1 MAAFRKQRPIVKIGL
16 WVLVAMIVVGLLGT
30 TVAWYLDDARKIK
43 PSENSSTASSAET
56 EKKEDFL
63 SLELTKQ
70 EELRKQYEGLRA
82 SDPDDL
88 AVLTG
93 SARVELR
100 LGALYLQKDNKEK
113 GMEAFQRAVE
123 FYQQVLEQQEDP
135 DLRLELS
142 SAYQYMKDYEKA
154 QEQLEMV
161 LDQNPKNIKALTQ
174 LGMLLEEKEDWKG
187 ALEIWEQVASSDD
200 VEELTKEFA
209 KSRIEEIKN
218 KN

>member
-1 MAAFRKQRPIVKIGL
+1 MVSALRKQRPIVKIGL

-30 TVAWYLDDARKIK
+30 TVAWYLDDAGKIK
-43 PSENSSTASSAET
+43 PSDSSTSSTET
-56 EKKEDFL
+56 EKEDLL
-63 SLELTKQ
+63 SLELKKQ

-93 SARVELR
+93 SARVELT
-100 LGALYLQKDNKEK
+100 LGALYLQNDNKEK
-113 GMEAFQRAVE
+113 GREAFQRAVG

-135 DLRLELS
+135 ELRLELS
-142 SAYQYMKDYEKA
+142 SVYQYMEDYENA
-154 QEQLEMV
+154 QAQLEMV
-161 LDQNPKNIKALTQ
+161 LDQSPGNIKALTQ
-174 LGMLLEEKEDWKG
+174 LGMLLEAKEDWKG

-200 VEELTKEFA
+200 VEELTRKFA
-209 KSRIEEIKN
+209 KARIEEIKK

>member
-1 MAAFRKQRPIVKIGL
+1 MDMLVCTLTWEAMIVAAFRKQRPIVKIGL

-100 LGALYLQKDNKEK
+100 LGALYLQKDNKERD
-113 GMEAFQRAVE
+113 GGLPAGSGVLPAGAGTAGGPRPAPGVVQRLPV
-123 FYQQVLEQQEDP
+123 
-135 DLRLELS
+135 
-142 SAYQYMKDYEKA
+142 YEG
-154 QEQLEMV
+154 L
-161 LDQNPKNIKALTQ
+161 
-174 LGMLLEEKEDWKG
+174 
-187 ALEIWEQVASSDD
+187 
-200 VEELTKEFA
+200 
-209 KSRIEEIKN
+209 
-218 KN
+218 